1 MCAIVGIYGNED
13 ASKLASAALFAMQHR
28 GHEATGISSGGSNDD
43 DSKKIFTVKKC
54 GFVRDVYDEEA
65 FKILKGNMA
74 IGHNRYSTAGS
85 ESTFDAQP
93 IQAKYKLGEIS
104 IVHNGNLIN
113 KDEVRNRLIDEG
125 SIFQTGMDTENL
137 IHLIAKSSQD
147 KLKERIIKSLT
158 KIKGA
163 YNFIIQ
169 SRSKLFV
176 TRDPYGIRPLSLGK
190 LRSGGWII
198 ASETC
203 CFDLVDAQFVRDVKP
218 GEMLIFHKNSNEPAS
233 IMIDDTKEFRP
244 CAFEYIYFAR
254 PDSDIDGKNVYT
266 TRENMGK
273 VLAKN
278 DKAKKKLNIINA
290 DMVIPVPDSGVP
302 SALGYAKESG
312 IPFELGIIRN
322 HYVGRTFIE
331 PTQAMRNMKVKMKLS
346 PMKSLIK
353 GKSLIV
359 IDDSIVRGT
368 TSKRI
373 VKMLKDAGAAEVHFR
388 VASPEIKY
396 PCFYGIDTPT
406 KEELIN
412 AMKSKE
418 EVEQYIEADS
428 LEYLSIDDLKNALGC
443 ERNYSMVSFDGD
455 YFVN

>member
-1 MCAIVGIYGNED
+1 MCAIVGIYGNND
-13 ASKLASAALFAMQHR
+13 AAKLASAALFAMQHR
-28 GHEATGISSGGSNDD
+28 GHEATGISSGGD
-43 DSKKIFTVKKC
+43 DSKKIFTVKKR
-54 GFVRDVYDEEA
+54 GYVRDVYDEEA
-65 FKILKGNMA
+65 FKTLKGNMA

-93 IQAKYKLGEIS
+93 IHAKYKLGEIS
-104 IVHNGNLIN
+104 IVHNGNLTN
-113 KDEVRNRLIDEG
+113 KDEVRQRLIDEG

-137 IHLIAKSSQD
+137 IHLIAKSAQD
-147 KLKERIIKSLT
+147 RLRDRITKSLT

-176 TRDPYGIRPLSLGK
+176 VRDPHGIRPLSIGR
-190 LRSGGWII
+190 LRSGGYII

-218 GEMLIFHKNSNEPAS
+218 GEMLIFSKNSEDYES
-233 IMIDDTKEFRP
+233 IMLDETKEFRP

-254 PDSDIDGKNVYT
+254 PDSDIDGKNVYA
-266 TRENMGK
+266 TREAMGRA
-273 VLAKN
+273 LAKN
-278 DKAKKKLNIINA
+278 DNA
-290 DMVIPVPDSGVP
+290 LLDVDMVIPVPDSGVP

-346 PMKSLIK
+346 PMKSLIE
-353 GKSLIV
+353 GKKLVV

-373 VKMLKDAGAAEVHFR
+373 VKMLKDAGATEVHFR
-388 VASPEIKY
+388 VASPQIKH

-412 AMKSKE
+412 AMKSKD
-418 EVEQYIEADS
+418 EVQKYIEADS
-428 LEYLSIDDLKNALGC
+428 LEYLSIDDLKGALGRD
-443 ERNYSMVSFDGD
+443 RNYSMVSFDGD
-455 YFVN
+455 YFVA